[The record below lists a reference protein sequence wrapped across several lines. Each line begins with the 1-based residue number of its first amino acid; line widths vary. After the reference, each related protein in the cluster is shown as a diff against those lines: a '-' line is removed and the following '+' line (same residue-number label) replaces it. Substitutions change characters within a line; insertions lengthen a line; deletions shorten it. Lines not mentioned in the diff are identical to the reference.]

1 MENENI
7 VNNEQQQPIDNIEQF
22 NMEKYNELKANT
34 VSKDKY
40 NKLEQSYKDLF
51 NSYANGDTYA
61 AAVPEAPKKSL
72 DELRDELFRP
82 KKELNNIEFISKALE
97 LRERVIEETG
107 EDCFVSKGPGI
118 TPTEQSYIAAQK
130 AADIYQE
137 CLDYANG
144 DNKVFTNELL
154 RRMPD
159 SPVINNKYR
168 R

>member
-1 MENENI
+1 MENENV
-7 VNNEQQQPIDNIEQF
+7 VNNEQQPIDNIEQF

-51 NSYANGDTYA
+51 NSYANGETYA
-61 AAVPEAPKKSL
+61 AASPEAPKKSL

-82 KKELNNIEFISKALE
+82 KEELNNLQFVEKALE

-107 EDCFVSKGPGI
+107 EDCFVSKGHNI
-118 TPTEQSYIAAQK
+118 TPTEQSYIAAQRV
-130 AADIYQE
+130 ADIFQE
-137 CLDYANG
+137 CIDYANG
-144 DNKVFTNELL
+144 DSKVFTNELQ

-159 SPVINNKYR
+159 SPLINNKFR